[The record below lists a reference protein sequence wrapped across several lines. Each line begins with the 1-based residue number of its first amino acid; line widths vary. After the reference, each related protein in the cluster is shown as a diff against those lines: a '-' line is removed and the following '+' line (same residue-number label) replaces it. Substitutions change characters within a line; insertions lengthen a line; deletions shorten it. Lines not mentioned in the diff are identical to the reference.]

1 LEEGKM
7 KKLIVFVGLVAV
19 ALFVANAKALTITT
33 NMGGAD
39 CEMREESPDSN
50 RGTSTEIASRVSAKS
65 LGASYDHQSLIY
77 LKFNVSSVTEAD
89 LMKDIIVRTTIRN
102 TNMAPGR
109 YKDTVEPIGP
119 NTGWDYY
126 VLDPTVPGA
135 NWDELT
141 ITPNTA
147 PGLYID
153 GDYTTK
159 PIYDFLGDLNPGLT
173 YLGRRLYDD
182 QYLVSGHL
190 AVGAPFDFVLAPGS
204 ALHQAVQTA
213 LSTDH
218 KTVTVIMYIAHNA
231 DNDNAQWI
239 NFNYLFNPKEMTTLN
254 NDPASPWGGMSNANG
269 EFSPSLIFVPEPTTM
284 VLLGLGG
291 LLLRRKS

>member
-1 LEEGKM
+1 M
-7 KKLIVFVGLVAV
+7 KKAFVLVCLAAIV
-19 ALFVANAKALTITT
+19 LFVANVKALTITT

-50 RGTSTEIASRVSAKS
+50 RGSSTEIASRVSAKS

-102 TNMAPGR
+102 TNLAPGR

-126 VLDPTVPGA
+126 VLDPTTPGA
-135 NWDELT
+135 DWNEST

-159 PIYDFLGDLNPGLT
+159 PIYDFLGELNPELT
-173 YLGRRLYDD
+173 YLGQRLYDD
-182 QYLVSGHL
+182 EYLVSGHL
-190 AVGAPFDFVLAPGS
+190 AVGAPFDFVLSAGS
-204 ALHQAVQTA
+204 ALHQAIAKSLQE
-213 LSTDH
+213 TDH
-218 KTVTVIMYIAHNA
+218 KTVTVVMYIAHNA

-239 NFNYLFNPKEMTTLN
+239 NFNYLFNPKEMLVLN
-254 NDPASPWGGMSNANG
+254 SDPASPWGGMSNANG
-269 EFSPSLIFVPEPTTM
+269 EFSPSLIFVPEPATL

-291 LLLRRKS
+291 LFLRRKS